1 MELLLL
7 IMLNKALTLIANGIP
22 VFPCRPDTKRPFTDN
37 GFKDATTDEKQV
49 RDWWKQW
56 PDAWVGMPTG
66 DIVALDLDAKHQFG
80 LVGAFEDAANV
91 AGIDLSV
98 LPKQLTPTGGGA
110 HYLFRASKEIRN
122 RVLARNANND
132 TIIETRGHGGYII
145 VYDANAIVGAK
156 ELDDVDQLLAV
167 AESFCKAQKREK
179 RHTDTPWRSVRE
191 APDVGRNGNSPGDDY
206 NQRGDIFALLRAHG
220 WRQETKHGWRR
231 PGKDNGISA
240 TWDKVPG
247 KFYVFSSNAYPF
259 EPNESYSPFAV
270 YAVLECGGD
279 FAEAA
284 RRLREEGYGEEM
296 KPDPEAKAI
305 AEAVIANHEA
315 KPETAISASEEKPNI
330 IVREHA
336 DRLRDLRNP
345 PPEIIQGLIGVGNLV
360 CLVALPKQGKTLVS
374 LATAESVA
382 SGDPL
387 GEREVKMPG
396 RVLYLCTDAPAS
408 TERRMLAL
416 TDAAKHNVSSVPE
429 FPPLPGG
436 IKELSQILESAKDN
450 PYRLVV
456 LDTWDSTR
464 DHSGGS
470 WADQDGVIEMVMRG
484 LRKLAREYEI
494 GILIVHHATRS
505 DGGRTRG
512 SVVFDARMDAM
523 GLVEQK
529 DGIVSLSILWSRDH
543 EASIVGR
550 WEIEAI
556 DLWGDG
562 NEVPRLAPVETG
574 KASMPESHLAVLKA
588 AYQGADSHSSIA
600 QKSKL
605 SRGSLP
611 KIIKKLR
618 EKGLME
624 MESYTLTPEGRE
636 VDEVRLQIMVDQVIK
651 NSGF

>member
-1 MELLLL
+1 
-7 IMLNKALTLIANGIP
+7 MLNNALTLIANGIP
-22 VFPCRPDTKRPFTDN
+22 VFPCSPDDKRPLIRN
-37 GFKDATTDEKQV
+37 GFKGASVDENQV
-49 RDWWKQW
+49 LEWWGKW
-56 PDAWVGMPTG
+56 PDAWVGTPTG
-66 DIVALDLDAKHQFG
+66 AIVALDLDAKHQFG
-80 LVGAFEDAANV
+80 LVRQFEQAAED
-91 AGIDLSV
+91 AGIDLSG
-98 LPKQLTPTGGGA
+98 LPKQFTPTGGGV
-110 HYLFRASKEIRN
+110 HYLFRTEEEIRN
-122 RVLARNANND
+122 RTYARNANGD
-132 TIIETRGHGGYII
+132 TIIETRGNGGYII
-145 VYDANAIVGAK
+145 AYNVDAIIQGPMLSDAQIGA
-156 ELDDVDQLLAV
+156 LLRL
-167 AESFCKAQKREK
+167 AESFCKIGKKASAQSDFPTK
-179 RHTDTPWRSVRE
+179 RHVSETNFGNT
-191 APDVGRNGNSPGDDY
+191 NGDSPGDQY
-206 NQRGDIFALLRAHG
+206 NQRGDVFAVLK
-220 WRQETKHGWRR
+220 KHGWTRSGKHGWTR
-231 PGKDNGISA
+231 PGKDHGISA

-247 KFYVFSSNAYPF
+247 KFYVFSSNAFPF

-270 YAVLECGGD
+270 YATLECGGD
-279 FAEAA
+279 FQEAA
-284 RRLREEGYGEEM
+284 SRLREEGYGEELRA
-296 KPDPEAKAI
+296 DPEAKAI
-305 AEAVIANHEA
+305 ADAVIANHEERS
-315 KPETAISASEEKPNI
+315 ETAITASEEEPNI

-436 IKELSQILESAKDN
+436 IKELSQILEAAKSN

-464 DHSGGS
+464 DHAGGS

-529 DGIVSLSILWSRDH
+529 DGIISLSVLWSRDH

-556 DLWGDG
+556 DLWNDG

-588 AYQGADSHSSIA
+588 VYQGADSHSSIA

-618 EKGLME
+618 EECLME

-636 VDEVRLQIMVDQVIK
+636 VEEIRLQIMVDQVIR
-651 NSGF
+651 NGGF